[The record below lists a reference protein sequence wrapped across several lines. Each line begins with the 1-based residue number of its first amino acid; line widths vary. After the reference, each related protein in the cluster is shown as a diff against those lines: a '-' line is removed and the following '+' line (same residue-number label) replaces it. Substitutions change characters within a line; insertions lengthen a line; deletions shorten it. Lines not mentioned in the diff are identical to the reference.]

1 MKSYMS
7 LGDAINK
14 FLEQHGLKD
23 DLLIQS
29 ILTEWE
35 AYMGKSIASNTEKV
49 WFEDGTL
56 YIRMSSPVWR
66 NELMMGRQKI
76 KEMINRKVQK
86 DLVDEVKI
94 L

>member
-1 MKSYMS
+1 MS

-23 DLLIQS
+23 DLLIQT

-49 WFEDGTL
+49 WFEKGTL
-56 YIRMSSPVWR
+56 YIKMASPVWR